1 MSCSTNKK
9 DNDKVRNHILHAQ
22 ALSDVKATSIAGKE
36 LATMGE
42 SDQDKVAANLTT
54 NLQKKVNKVIDLIQ
68 LRKSNAT
75 WLIPVVSSFW

>member
-1 MSCSTNKK
+1 MPFPISCSTNAK

-42 SDQDKVAANLTT
+42 SEQDKVAANLTT

-68 LRKSNAT
+68 LRK
-75 WLIPVVSSFW
+75 